1 MEKDA
6 QESWLPYLHKHES
19 QLISC
24 KGSGTVGKMYRLL
37 PEPIPERPWAPPV
50 GQPIP
55 GCSADNLLQRWVQ
68 TAGKWTIPYFKW
80 NFVPCDPFSENS
92 CVDFHFS
99 EGSGWKSRQRKRNSP
114 GSKMCCI
121 FIAGLFVS
129 SPPCAM
135 FCDLPKDLW
144 DWCCSLHEGA
154 LNGKRSSRGRMS
166 PAG

>member
-1 MEKDA
+1 MQWVKCTDSFPSPFRSA
-6 QESWLPYLHKHES
+6 RGHL
-19 QLISC
+19 
-24 KGSGTVGKMYRLL
+24 
-37 PEPIPERPWAPPV
+37 PV

-99 EGSGWKSRQRKRNSP
+99 EGLGWKSCQRKRNSP

-129 SPPCAM
+129 SPPCFWALWSNQLYSLQGSDYTAALG
-135 FCDLPKDLW
+135 FLPQQPKSWTLIRPLRY
-144 DWCCSLHEGA
+144 SLE
-154 LNGKRSSRGRMS
+154 
-166 PAG
+166 PAP